1 MNIQPQTTAAIFPEK
16 FDVPGLPVISKTALW
31 IALAAIIALGFGL
44 RTYQLGRES
53 LGEDE
58 FNKLKTVEE
67 YRTNGLTGRNGEH
80 PFLMKGLQ
88 TASIVASEKWNAI
101 AGSSATISEEAALRF
116 PTALFGAFTSLLLFL
131 VVSQL
136 FGTWPG
142 LITAILWAVD
152 PSAIGFDRVAKED
165 SFLLFFFL
173 LANVFWIRSQTGA
186 ERGEGGWIKYV
197 YIAAFFFGS
206 MVASKYLPHLLAI
219 SLGYNVAL
227 AFPGH
232 KWQLKPK
239 RWLIFFAVMGI
250 GFLVCNP
257 TILLPQTWREML
269 TFGTENRIGHD
280 SYEFLGTLYPNRMT
294 AWFSGVPWYFYYVF
308 ILLKTPVV
316 TLLLFLVGL
325 PLIFRKSIGDGRY
338 FLLLWAFMWF
348 LPFTVLGGK
357 FTRYFAVAEPLVLIV
372 AAVGLTGMASWIA
385 VTLGGQS
392 GKLAAFALVLI
403 ALGSSLRSS
412 VIAAPHYRLHLNAL
426 GSGGEGTVFPHD
438 EFYYAST
445 FEIAKQIAA
454 AAGPNAA
461 VANET
466 PALFEHYLRKAGRS
480 DLRSISLSDDI
491 AVRSLTAGDFVIAA
505 RGRRYKSNSGY
516 LEALKEISPMSITH
530 IGDIES
536 ARIYR
541 LIELNAEF
549 LNSLAEAQIANRSQ

>member
-1 MNIQPQTTAAIFPEK
+1 M
-16 FDVPGLPVISKTALW
+16 PGLPELSKTAIL
-31 IALAAIIALGFGL
+31 IALAAIIAIGFGL

-88 TASIVASEKWNAI
+88 TVSIIASEKWNAA
-101 AGSSATISEEAALRF
+101 AGPSISISEEAALRF
-116 PTALFGAFTSLLLFL
+116 PTAIFGTFTSLLLFL

-136 FGTWPG
+136 FGKWTG
-142 LITAILWAVD
+142 LIAAALWAVD
-152 PSAIGFDRVAKED
+152 PSAVGFDRVAKED

-173 LANVFWIRSQTGA
+173 LANVFWVRSQTGA
-186 ERGEGGWIKYV
+186 ERGESGWIKYV

-219 SLGYNVAL
+219 SLGYNVVL

-280 SYEFLGTLYPNRMT
+280 SYEFFGTLYQNRMT
-294 AWFSGVPWYFYYVF
+294 AWLSGVPWYFYYAF
-308 ILLKTPVV
+308 ILLKTPAV
-316 TLLLFLVGL
+316 TLLLFFVGL
-325 PLIFRKSIGDGRY
+325 PLIFRKRMGDGRY
-338 FLLLWAFMWF
+338 FILLWAFMWF

-357 FTRYFAVAEPLVLIV
+357 FTRYFVVAEPIVLIV
-372 AAVGLTGMASWIA
+372 AAVGLTWAASRISA
-385 VTLGGQS
+385 IIGQQP
-392 GKLAAFALVLI
+392 GKLAAFAFVLI
-403 ALGSSLRSS
+403 AIGSSLRSS
-412 VIAAPHYRLHLNAL
+412 VMAAPHYRLRLNAF
-426 GSGGEGTVFPHD
+426 GSGREGSVFPHD
-438 EFYYAST
+438 EFYDAST
-445 FEIAKQIAA
+445 ADVAEITASAA
-454 AAGPNAA
+454 QPNAT

-466 PALFEHYLRKAGRS
+466 PALFEHYLRKAGRD
-480 DLRSISLSDDI
+480 DLKSVSLSDTE
-491 AVRSLTAGDFVIAA
+491 AVRNLRTGDFVVVAK
-505 RGRRYKSNSGY
+505 GRRYRSNSQY
-516 LEALKEISPMSITH
+516 LAALKEISPTAVTH

-536 ARIYR
+536 AKIY
-541 LIELNAEF
+541 ELDSTSAE
-549 LNSLAEAQIANRSQ
+549 LLRSIVDSVSKPSSQ

>member
-1 MNIQPQTTAAIFPEK
+1 MPE
-16 FDVPGLPVISKTALW
+16 LSKTWLW
-31 IALAAIIALGFGL
+31 VALAAIILVGFGL

-88 TASIVASEKWNAI
+88 IASIIASEKWNSVV
-101 AGSSATISEEAALRF
+101 GPSAAVTEEAALRF
-116 PTALFGAFTSLLLFL
+116 PTALFGTFTALLLFL
-131 VVSQL
+131 LVSQL

-142 LITAILWAVD
+142 LITAALWAVG

-173 LANVFWIRSQTGA
+173 LANVFWIRGQTGA
-186 ERGEGGWIKYV
+186 ERGETGWIKYA

-219 SLGYNVAL
+219 GLGYNVVL

-239 RWLIFFAVMGI
+239 RWVIFFAVMGV

-257 TILLPQTWREML
+257 TILLPQTWREIM

-294 AWFSGVPWYFYYVF
+294 AWLGGVPWYFYYVF
-308 ILLKTPVV
+308 ILLKTPIIA
-316 TLLLFLVGL
+316 LLLFFIGL
-325 PLIFRKSIGDGRY
+325 PLMFRKRMGDGRY
-338 FLLLWAFMWF
+338 FILLWAFMWF
-348 LPFTVLGGK
+348 LPFTFLGGK
-357 FTRYFAVAEPLVLIV
+357 FTRYFAVAEPLVLII
-372 AAVGLTGMASWIA
+372 ASVGLTWAASRLA
-385 VTLGGQS
+385 SALGGQS
-392 GKLAAFALVLI
+392 GKLAACALIVI
-403 ALGSSLRSS
+403 AIGSSLRDS
-412 VIAAPHYRLHLNAL
+412 IDAAPNYRLQMNLL
-426 GSGGEGTVFPHD
+426 GTGLEGTVFPHD
-438 EFYYAST
+438 EFYDAST
-445 FEIAKQIAA
+445 AEIARQIAA
-454 AAGPNAA
+454 TAEQNAA

-466 PALFEHYLRKAGRS
+466 PLLFEQYLNKAGRG
-480 DLRSISLSDDI
+480 DLRSVSLSNKDT
-491 AVRSLTAGDFVIAA
+491 VRSLKAGDFVVVA
-505 RGRRYKSNSGY
+505 RGRRYKSNSAY
-516 LEALKEISPMSITH
+516 LAALKEISPTATTH

-536 ARIYR
+536 ARIYK
-541 LIELNAEF
+541 LDDSISEILS
-549 LNSLAEAQIANRSQ
+549 SLADARNR

>member
-1 MNIQPQTTAAIFPEK
+1 MKIQPQTTAAIFPEK
-16 FDVPGLPVISKTALW
+16 FDVPGLPAISKTALW

-44 RTYQLGRES
+44 RTYQLGAES
-53 LGEDE
+53 FGEDE

-88 TASIVASEKWNAI
+88 TASIVASEKWNGM
-101 AGSSATISEEAALRF
+101 AGPSAAISEEAALRF
-116 PTALFGAFTSLLLFL
+116 PTALFGTFTSLLLFL
-131 VVSQL
+131 LVSQL

-142 LITAILWAVD
+142 LIAAILWAVD

-173 LANVFWIRSQTGA
+173 LANLFWIRSQTGA
-186 ERGEGGWIKYV
+186 ERGETGWMKYV

-239 RWLIFFAVMGI
+239 RWVIFFAVMGI
-250 GFLVCNP
+250 GFLICNP

-308 ILLKTPVV
+308 ILLKTPIV
-316 TLLLFLVGL
+316 TLLLFFVGL
-325 PLIFRKSIGDGRY
+325 PLMFRKRLGDGRY
-338 FLLLWAFMWF
+338 FILLWAFMWF

-357 FTRYFAVAEPLVLIV
+357 FTRYFAVAEPMVLII
-372 AAVGLTGMASWIA
+372 AAVGLIWTASWVAGI
-385 VTLGGQS
+385 LGGQS
-392 GKLAAFALVLI
+392 GRLAAFALVLI
-403 ALGSSLRSS
+403 ATGSSLRSS
-412 VIAAPHYRLHLNAL
+412 VIAAPHYRLHMNAL
-426 GSGGEGTVFPHD
+426 GSGREGTAFPHD
-438 EFYYAST
+438 EFYDAST
-445 FEIAKQIAA
+445 FEIARQIAA
-454 AAGPNAA
+454 AAEPDAA

-480 DLRSISLSDDI
+480 DLRSFSLSDDN
-491 AVRSLTAGDFVIAA
+491 AVRSLNAGDFVVVAK
-505 RGRRYKSNSGY
+505 GRTYKSNSAY
-516 LEALKEISPMSITH
+516 LEAVKGVYPMSITH

-536 ARIYR
+536 ARIYK
-541 LIELNAEF
+541 LDGSGAEL
-549 LNSLAEAQIANRSQ
+549 LRSIANSRPRNP